1 MTRTVISIDTET
13 SISVQD
19 CYGGTHQG
27 RVRPINEDRFLCR
40 ADLNVWAVA
49 DGMGGHAH
57 GDIASSAIIQSIAEQ
72 FEGAKAHGKVLRAFS
87 NAVQTAHDRI
97 RAISEAN
104 DKIVMGSTV
113 AGLILAGG
121 RFHIPWTGDSR
132 VYLIRNGRI
141 TQMTRDHTEVQM
153 LLRENAISEE
163 EARNWPRKNVI
174 LHAIGVNEAPYV
186 EAIEGEV
193 EAGDTF
199 ILCTDGLTAHLADQD
214 IQILVT
220 GNTAQR
226 ACIELVRVALER
238 GGKDNVTVV
247 VVNLPVLAR

>member
-1 MTRTVISIDTET
+1 MTRTMISIGTET
-13 SISVQD
+13 SISPQD

-27 RVRPINEDRFLCR
+27 RVRPINEDRFLNR
-40 ADLNVWAVA
+40 PDLNVWAVA

-57 GDIASSAIIQSIAEQ
+57 GDIASSAIIQAVAEE
-72 FEGAKAHGKVLRAFS
+72 FEGTKAGGKVLKAFS
-87 NAVQTAHDRI
+87 NAVHSAHNRI

-104 DKIVMGSTV
+104 GKIVMGSTV
-113 AGLILAGG
+113 AGLLLAQG

-141 TQMTRDHTEVQM
+141 IQMTRDHTEVQM

-174 LHAIGVNEAPYV
+174 LHAIGVNEVPYV
-186 EAIEGEV
+186 EAIEGDV

-199 ILCTDGLTAHLADQD
+199 VLCTDGLTAHLTDQD

-220 GNTAQR
+220 GNAAQR
-226 ACIELVRVALER
+226 ACVELVRVALER

-247 VVNLPVLAR
+247 VVHVPALAR